1 LGTKNKLSGA
11 GSNPAGIAIP
21 SKKNNLNINNSM
33 RLHEIEFKSE
43 RDFEDWLKRKQDRYE
58 KYKRQEFNRQNKFK
72 DSPFWRGFYAGKEV
86 VPNTI
91 DKIKQ
96 SYIGQTFK
104 KISDLGRGS

>member
-1 LGTKNKLSGA
+1 MGWSQ
-11 GSNPAGIAIP
+11 GSIP
-21 SKKNNLNINNSM
+21 WEPKISSQVQVRILPGSPFLLQKNNLNINNSM

-86 VPNTI
+86 VPKDTI
-91 DKIKQ
+91 DKN
-96 SYIGQTFK
+96 
-104 KISDLGRGS
+104 